1 VIALTDLENKVPE
14 TGTEPEL
21 EKEAPTP
28 VEGKVAFPKLGVV
41 VIAVLLALIVILAI
55 IIVLI

>member
-1 VIALTDLENKVPE
+1 MTDLENKVPE